1 MFKLKI
7 IITLLAFS
15 ILSGCYELEKVW
27 HQGTTKGVGLCI
39 ENNLDTSKLL
49 SESLVR
55 SQCIKEHTKDL
66 PYKVMKARASVWIN
80 DKNVTVSISNGK
92 NLYENYVITEISL
105 SANIYDSDGK
115 LHTVSEEV
123 ENVWIEPSD
132 FLSGRAT
139 IEFDFSLSDYDTFC
153 SDLDQKKSCK
163 SWNLASMR
171 GVEIKL

>member
-1 MFKLKI
+1 MFKFKI

-15 ILSGCYELEKVW
+15 ILSGCYELQKVW

-66 PYKVMKARASVWIN
+66 PYKFMKAKAYVWVN
-80 DKNVTVSISNGK
+80 DKDVTVSISDGE
-92 NLYENYVITEISL
+92 NLYENYVITEITL
-105 SANIYDSDGK
+105 NAKIYDVDGK
-115 LHTVSEEV
+115 LHTITEEV
-123 ENVWIEPSD
+123 ENVWIEPND
-132 FLSGRAT
+132 NLSGSAT
-139 IEFDFSLSDYDTFC
+139 MEFDFSLSDYNTFC
-153 SDLDQKKSCK
+153 SDLDQNKSCK